1 MAGRVVIPFVLS
13 NLCCGGGVKPLSSKM
28 ISEQALIEGC
38 CNHDRACQRALYD
51 RYARKM
57 FTVCQRYTRTAA
69 EAEDVLQEG
78 FIKVFAHLKTFRGD
92 AKLETWLTRIFINA
106 SLNYQRQKLYLFPMV
121 DVETVPL
128 VQHGHFSL
136 VDLELEELLNLIKAL
151 PDGCRVVFNLFAIEG
166 YGHKEIAELLGIS
179 EGTSKSQYN
188 RARHLLQEKLSKY
201 ERDYEPYRKTTR

>member
-1 MAGRVVIPFVLS
+1 
-13 NLCCGGGVKPLSSKM
+13 M
-28 ISEQALIEGC
+28 ISEQALLEGC
-38 CNHDRACQRALYD
+38 CNNDRASQRALYD

-57 FTVCQRYTRTAA
+57 FAVCQRYTRTGE

-78 FIKVFAHLKTFRGD
+78 FVKVFAKLKTFRGE

-106 SLNYQRQKLYLFPMV
+106 SLNHQRQKLYLFPMV

-128 VQHGHFSL
+128 VQHEQFSL
-136 VDLELEELLNLIKAL
+136 ANLHLEELLKMIKTL

-188 RARHLLQEKLSKY
+188 RARQLLQEKLMRY
-201 ERDYEPYRKTTR
+201 ERDYETYRKTTL

>member
-1 MAGRVVIPFVLS
+1 
-13 NLCCGGGVKPLSSKM
+13 M

-57 FTVCQRYTRTAA
+57 FTVCQRYTRTVP

-78 FIKVFAHLKTFRGD
+78 FIKAFANLKNFRGE

-106 SLNYQRQKLYLFPMV
+106 SLNHQRQKLYLFPMV

-128 VQHGHFSL
+128 VQHEHFSL
-136 VDLELEELLNLIKAL
+136 ANLHLEELLKLIKAL
-151 PDGCRVVFNLFAIEG
+151 PDGCRVVFNLFAMEG
-166 YGHKEIAELLGIS
+166 YGHKEIAEMLGIS

-188 RARHLLQEKLSKY
+188 RARQLLQEKLLKY
-201 ERDYEPYRKTTR
+201 ERDYEPYRKTTL